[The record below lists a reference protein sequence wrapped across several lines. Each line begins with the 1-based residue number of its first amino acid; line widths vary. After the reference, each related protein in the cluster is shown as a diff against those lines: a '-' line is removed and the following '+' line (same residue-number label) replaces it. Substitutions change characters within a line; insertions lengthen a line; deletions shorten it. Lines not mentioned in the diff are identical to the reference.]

1 MSLKNFKFLIR
12 SDFCKMFPPL
22 TIKKIDSGEERLEA
36 EKFRSYYT
44 VKFS

>member
-36 EKFRSYYT
+36 EKFRSCYT